1 MLPMWAKITAAIA
14 ALGVFVVGKV
24 YFKLSDSSVV
34 EEVAEKVIKEETGVD
49 IVEVEK
55 ELSDLDQKTSM

>member
-24 YFKLSDSSVV
+24 YFKLADTSVV